1 MAPVFGHDNHA
12 YSPDEEAVKLQS
24 VQRLGSWP
32 TEPQELQQLRNALA
46 AGPAPGSAPGVVRG
60 YLPGPTQQPMP
71 TGPPH
76 SAPPETTPPVTQET
90 RFGATNGVSE
100 AIPRPSRALPDMD
113 LANGLNKVRDKAIG
127 FVRQGSSKRFY
138 RPVIIGTRKVKV
150 GGHDLPGEVTDPEAK
165 PKPAF
170 PDNRISTSKY
180 SIVTFLPKNLFEQF
194 RRVANLYFFCIAMV
208 QCLIDSPVSPV
219 TSAMPLGFVV
229 CVTMLKQGY
238 EDWLRHKM
246 DDEVNN
252 KPATVIRNGRIQEVK
267 TKRIAVGDIVCV
279 RAEEDFPCDLVML
292 TSSDREGQCHI
303 QTANLDGET
312 NLKTKE
318 SPAQTRHMRSVS
330 DLDAI
335 RASIECENPRPD
347 LYKFIGTMKFHNAA
361 SGTVE
366 SVPLGPEHV
375 LLRGS
380 RLKNTADIYGCAI
393 YTGRDTK
400 LALNL
405 KITSNKFSSVEK
417 SMNKFLVFFLLLLLC
432 EVTFATLFSFFYQ
445 KTQEAVTSD
454 NGLMEGSP
462 WYLPE
467 EEFAPINT
475 IFSFLVI
482 FNYIIPI
489 SLYVTVEMVKFA
501 GTRFLEWDEELE
513 YEGIRPKAN
522 TSDLNEELGQVEY
535 LFSDKTGTLTENV
548 MQFHHCSV
556 AGLNYK
562 EVNGELQLHDSRR
575 RGQAA
580 LQRISPEMRMA
591 ELDGF
596 LTALALCHTVQV
608 TEATADDL
616 LPRYQASSPD
626 EKALV
631 EACSRFGVVFG
642 GITDDICK
650 VTVKGEVKYYK
661 RLHVL
666 EFDSDRKRMSV
677 IVEDAQGRVM
687 LLCKGADSTV
697 LAQCV
702 EGDKERTVEHV
713 NYYAMLGLR
722 TLVFA
727 WRELTKVQLDEF
739 SLKLNQARS
748 SMNRREEKVR
758 VVVSEIESEME
769 LLGATGVEDKL
780 QEGVPATLEIMRAA
794 GIKIWVLTGDK
805 VETAVNIATSCGHFK
820 RGTTMLRVVRFRSL
834 PELRQ
839 TLAEHDLRTGQEI
852 HGNFGLVL
860 DGESLTLALHSR
872 DTRHQL
878 LDVATRCQAVVC
890 CRMSPMQKAEM
901 VKLVKYSKERPITAA
916 IGDGANDVSMIQEAH
931 VGFGL
936 VGREGR
942 QAARCSD
949 FSFGRFRFLS
959 RILLVH
965 GHWYY
970 VRLANLVQYSF
981 YKNVAFITP
990 QLFFAFSNYF
1000 STTSLYDSLFL
1011 TFYNV
1016 FYTAALPLAYGILEQ
1031 DIPAETLS
1039 KRPDIYQRFGKNVL
1053 LGWGEF
1059 VKWTLLGLWHA
1070 SVPYFLVWYTWR
1082 ADPIMVESGRMMGV
1096 YAFGTVICQIIVF
1109 VVNLKMII
1117 MSRYMTWIFWLFFG
1131 GSLVCIFLTAV
1142 YSILRIPILDNSTM
1156 LGVYEMV
1163 ASSPALWL
1171 LQLLLVTVCLLPDL
1185 LLEVARTHERG
1196 LGKFT
1201 DRVRVALGFHSSS
1214 ASTLP
1219 AFTRRPLSSAR
1230 RAASVRA
1237 PRGSVDRLPPPYE
1250 YYGTAGPPPPAD
1262 GPVKVVDS
1270 SVRGAVENGAS
1281 EPAPGVTSRT
1291 DRASRG
1297 TTAITDVST

>member
-1 MAPVFGHDNHA
+1 MAPVFGRDNPA
-12 YSPDEEAVKLQS
+12 YSPDEEAVRLQS

-46 AGPAPGSAPGVVRG
+46 AGPAPGSAPGAVRG

-180 SIVTFLPKNLFEQF
+180 KLWSFVPVNLFEQF
-194 RRVANLYFFCIAMV
+194 RRLINFYYALNIAIT
-208 QCLIDSPVSPV
+208 CLIDSPVSPV

-252 KPATVIRNGRIQEVK
+252 KPATVIRNGRIQ
-267 TKRIAVGDIVCV
+267 
-279 RAEEDFPCDLVML
+279 
-292 TSSDREGQCHI
+292 
-303 QTANLDGET
+303 
-312 NLKTKE
+312 TKE
-318 SPAQTRHMRSVS
+318 SPAQTRHMRSVT

-380 RLKNTADIYGCAI
+380 RLKNTANIYGCAI

-445 KTQEAVTSD
+445 KTQEAVTSND
-454 NGLMEGSP
+454 GLMEGSP

-522 TSDLNEELGQVEY
+522 TSDLNEELGQ
-535 LFSDKTGTLTENV
+535 
-548 MQFHHCSV
+548 
-556 AGLNYK
+556 
-562 EVNGELQLHDSRR
+562 
-575 RGQAA
+575 
-580 LQRISPEMRMA
+580 MA

-616 LPRYQASSPD
+616 LPSYQASSPD

-758 VVVSEIESEME
+758 VVGSEIESEME

-820 RGTTMLRVVRFRSL
+820 RGTTMLQVVRFRSL

-1039 KRPDIYQRFGKNVL
+1039 RSPDIYQRFGKNVL

-1109 VVNLKMII
+1109 VVNLKV
-1117 MSRYMTWIFWLFFG
+1117 SN
-1131 GSLVCIFLTAV
+1131 SD
-1142 YSILRIPILDNSTM
+1142 PILDNSTM
-1156 LGVYEMV
+1156 FGVYEMV

-1230 RAASVRA
+1230 RATSVRA

-1250 YYGTAGPPPPAD
+1250 YYGTAGRLPPPAD
-1262 GPVKVVDS
+1262 GPVKVVGS

-1281 EPAPGVTSRT
+1281 DPAPGVTSCT
-1291 DRASRG
+1291 AGASRG

>member
-1 MAPVFGHDNHA
+1 
-12 YSPDEEAVKLQS
+12 
-24 VQRLGSWP
+24 
-32 TEPQELQQLRNALA
+32 
-46 AGPAPGSAPGVVRG
+46 
-60 YLPGPTQQPMP
+60 
-71 TGPPH
+71 
-76 SAPPETTPPVTQET
+76 
-90 RFGATNGVSE
+90 
-100 AIPRPSRALPDMD
+100 
-113 LANGLNKVRDKAIG
+113 
-127 FVRQGSSKRFY
+127 
-138 RPVIIGTRKVKV
+138 
-150 GGHDLPGEVTDPEAK
+150 
-165 PKPAF
+165 
-170 PDNRISTSKY
+170 
-180 SIVTFLPKNLFEQF
+180 
-194 RRVANLYFFCIAMV
+194 MV

-252 KPATVIRNGRIQEVK
+252 KPATVIRNGRIQ
-267 TKRIAVGDIVCV
+267 
-279 RAEEDFPCDLVML
+279 
-292 TSSDREGQCHI
+292 
-303 QTANLDGET
+303 
-312 NLKTKE
+312 TKE

-347 LYKFIGTMKFHNAA
+347 LYKFIGTMKFHSAA

-380 RLKNTADIYGCAI
+380 RLKNTANIYGCAI

-454 NGLMEGSP
+454 DGLMEGSP

-522 TSDLNEELGQVEY
+522 TSDLNEELGQ
-535 LFSDKTGTLTENV
+535 
-548 MQFHHCSV
+548 
-556 AGLNYK
+556 
-562 EVNGELQLHDSRR
+562 
-575 RGQAA
+575 
-580 LQRISPEMRMA
+580 MA

-794 GIKIWVLTGDK
+794 GIKVWVLTGDK

-839 TLAEHDLRTGQEI
+839 ALAEHDLRTGQEI

-1059 VKWTLLGLWHA
+1059 VKWTLLGQ
-1070 SVPYFLVWYTWR
+1070 YRY
-1082 ADPIMVESGRMMGV
+1082 GV
-1096 YAFGTVICQIIVF
+1096 
-1109 VVNLKMII
+1109 
-1117 MSRYMTWIFWLFFG
+1117 
-1131 GSLVCIFLTAV
+1131 
-1142 YSILRIPILDNSTM
+1142 
-1156 LGVYEMV
+1156 
-1163 ASSPALWL
+1163 
-1171 LQLLLVTVCLLPDL
+1171 
-1185 LLEVARTHERG
+1185 
-1196 LGKFT
+1196 
-1201 DRVRVALGFHSSS
+1201 
-1214 ASTLP
+1214 
-1219 AFTRRPLSSAR
+1219 
-1230 RAASVRA
+1230 
-1237 PRGSVDRLPPPYE
+1237 
-1250 YYGTAGPPPPAD
+1250 
-1262 GPVKVVDS
+1262 
-1270 SVRGAVENGAS
+1270 
-1281 EPAPGVTSRT
+1281 
-1291 DRASRG
+1291 
-1297 TTAITDVST
+1297 